1 MDTKCQCGQL
11 RARLSGKG
19 VGVMC
24 HCKACQR
31 RSGSPFGMMVY
42 YDADD
47 VVLSGDAQEYA
58 RTADSGDTV
67 THGFCPVCGTPFYLR
82 TARHPGGIGI
92 AVGAI
97 EGSSS
102 DPPLRSVFG
111 EDRHQWVEVPATAEQ
126 FARGRSG

>member
-1 MDTKCQCGQL
+1 
-11 RARLSGKG
+11 
-19 VGVMC
+19 MC

-47 VVLSGDAQEYA
+47 VVLSGDVQEYA